1 MTTNHRLIEDEKC
14 RITIVKHLKDFNP
27 PTITVD
33 ELIATGVSSD
43 YVSQCISHTWDLENP
58 LRGYSYNPIKYL
70 YTKNDLVKHIIV
82 DEIGN
87 SFKVDLETIK
97 DIAYLPINEYQV
109 TMSAKEYL
117 NLRNDINDLTIKNP
131 DEFVHWFLNSERK

>member
-58 LRGYSYNPIKYL
+58 LRGYSYNPIKNL
-70 YTKNDLVKHIIV
+70 YAKNDLVKHIIV

-87 SFKVDLETIK
+87 SFKVDLDTIR
-97 DIAYLPINEYQV
+97 DIAMQPFKEYQV
-109 TMSAKEYL
+109 SMSAKEYL
-117 NLRNDINDLTIKNP
+117 NLRNDADNRTIKNP